1 MENVVSTAFHVVRNP
16 TGPIYLKI
24 DLDFSILLLVQID
37 RTSRDMAFDLYNHC
51 HCWKDITGHVFVEP
65 KPGTVFGK
73 TKNGIPRNIAI
84 FGRTPCGI
92 KIGSNW
98 ILKAALFL
106 QIGKKRCVRV
116 EVICVQN
123 TSWLS

>member
-1 MENVVSTAFHVVRNP
+1 MSTAFHVVCNP

-37 RTSRDMAFDLYNHC
+37 RTSRDMAFDLYNHS

-73 TKNGIPRNIAI
+73 TKNGNPKKHRHLRQDALWHQ
-84 FGRTPCGI
+84 
-92 KIGSNW
+92 NW
-98 ILKAALFL
+98 L
-106 QIGKKRCVRV
+106 QQDV
-116 EVICVQN
+116 
-123 TSWLS
+123 